1 MSPRSN
7 LGNKQSFNQV
17 SNKFLL
23 HEPGKVRGAN
33 IYPDFNAAASQLT
46 LSVLL
51 PALRA

>member
-7 LGNKQSFNQV
+7 FGNQQSFNQV

-23 HEPGKVRGAN
+23 HEPLKVRGAN
-33 IYPDFNAAASQLT
+33 IFPDFNAASQLT

>member
-7 LGNKQSFNQV
+7 FGNKQSFNQV

-33 IYPDFNAAASQLT
+33 ICPDFNAATQLI

-51 PALRA
+51 PDLRA